1 MRIRRVEDND
11 GLRTSPPSSTQQPVA
26 TFSVANREMQQTTD
40 IVVRW
45 SRATRLLGV
54 AMLIVAAAV
63 SLGGCGVVAFPVRAT
78 SAAVKVVPV
87 AGDVVAAPLD
97 VTADTID

>member
-1 MRIRRVEDND
+1 MEAKMGRLSHCFRHR
-11 GLRTSPPSSTQQPVA
+11 
-26 TFSVANREMQQTTD
+26 
-40 IVVRW
+40 
-45 SRATRLLGV
+45 RLLGV
-54 AMLIVAAAV
+54 MLILATAA
-63 SLGGCGVVAFPVRAT
+63 SLAGCGVVAAPVRVT